1 MARVTDYELAGK
13 NLKLTMSVATVMQIK
28 NKFGSL
34 ETMGEKMSGEDSA
47 DNLDNAVWL
56 LAVLSSAGA
65 AYVKLTAGEETDGWS
80 YEELKMLIGLDD
92 LQEIMSVLADAM
104 SGSKQ
109 QTVEVE
115 ETKNM

>member
-13 NLKLTMSVATVMQIK
+13 NLKLTMSVAVVMQIK

-34 ETMGEKMSGEDSA
+34 EAMGEKMSGEDSA

-56 LAVLSSAGA
+56 LAALSSAGA
-65 AYVKLTAGEETDGWS
+65 AYVKLTAGEEIDNWT
-80 YEELKMLIGLDD
+80 YEELKALIGLDD
-92 LQEIMSVLADAM
+92 LEEVMSVLTNVM
-104 SGSKQ
+104 SGSKE

-115 ETKNM
+115 ETKNT

>member
-1 MARVTDYELAGK
+1 MARITDYELAGK

-34 ETMGEKMSGEDSA
+34 EAMGDMVSGEDSA
-47 DNLDNAVWL
+47 ENLDNAVWL
-56 LAVLSSAGA
+56 LAALSSAGA
-65 AYVKLTAGEETDGWS
+65 AYVKLTTGEDVNGWS

-92 LQEIMSVLADAM
+92 LSDVMSVIADAM
-104 SGSKQ
+104 NGSKA

-115 ETKNM
+115 EKNM